1 MIPLTI
7 TIAQLNPTIGQLAQN
22 AQQILRA
29 ANQAFE
35 EGSQLLLT
43 PELSLCG
50 YPPKD
55 LLLNDSFVDLIQQ
68 HLAQLAQD
76 LPPQLPVLVG
86 TIDRNLQA
94 KIKGEKPL
102 FNSVALLH
110 QGSIQRQFYKRLL
123 PNYDVFDEHRYF
135 QSGND
140 RNWFILEPNACKIG
154 VTICEDFWNDEV
166 FWGQRHYPVD
176 PIAEIAK
183 EKVDVIVNL
192 AASPYTVG
200 KQKFRENLLIHGAKR
215 YQCPIFYVNQVGGND
230 DLVFDGHS
238 VAIAADGAILARSQ
252 GFVTSL
258 VTVQMP
264 VTESS
269 NPDTQPHQK
278 PITLP
283 TVPIHPNPRID
294 PRIDP
299 RIHPLSA
306 CAEAEIWQALVLGV
320 QDYVR
325 KCGFRQIVL
334 GLSGGIDSA
343 LVATIAAA
351 AVSPQN
357 VLAVLMPSPYS
368 SDHSISDALA
378 LVDTLG
384 IQSTT
389 LPIESMMQSFEQT
402 LNPLFTGREPDV
414 TEENLQS
421 RIRGTLLMA
430 IANKFGHLLLSTGN
444 KSEMSVGYCTL
455 YGDMDGGLAA
465 IADVPKTQVYKLC
478 EWINQ
483 QGSTI
488 VSDPFNPRHLP
499 TTSTNTTSINTTPTN
514 TTPTNTTSINT
525 TPTSTTS
532 TNTTPTS
539 TTSTS
544 TATNTP
550 CPPLIPVNILTKPP
564 SAELKPGQ
572 VDQDSL
578 PDYDTLD
585 AILDRLLHHHQSV
598 AEVVA
603 AGFEDAIVQRVWKLV
618 MRSEFKRKQ
627 AAPGLKITDRAFGT
641 GWRMPIASQW

>member
-1 MIPLTI
+1 
-7 TIAQLNPTIGQLAQN
+7 
-22 AQQILRA
+22 
-29 ANQAFE
+29 
-35 EGSQLLLT
+35 
-43 PELSLCG
+43 
-50 YPPKD
+50 
-55 LLLNDSFVDLIQQ
+55 
-68 HLAQLAQD
+68 
-76 LPPQLPVLVG
+76 
-86 TIDRNLQA
+86 
-94 KIKGEKPL
+94 
-102 FNSVALLH
+102 
-110 QGSIQRQFYKRLL
+110 
-123 PNYDVFDEHRYF
+123 
-135 QSGND
+135 
-140 RNWFILEPNACKIG
+140 
-154 VTICEDFWNDEV
+154 
-166 FWGQRHYPVD
+166 
-176 PIAEIAK
+176 
-183 EKVDVIVNL
+183 
-192 AASPYTVG
+192 
-200 KQKFRENLLIHGAKR
+200 
-215 YQCPIFYVNQVGGND
+215 
-230 DLVFDGHS
+230 
-238 VAIAADGAILARSQ
+238 
-252 GFVTSL
+252 
-258 VTVQMP
+258 
-264 VTESS
+264 
-269 NPDTQPHQK
+269 
-278 PITLP
+278 
-283 TVPIHPNPRID
+283 
-294 PRIDP
+294 
-299 RIHPLSA
+299 
-306 CAEAEIWQALVLGV
+306 
-320 QDYVR
+320 
-325 KCGFRQIVL
+325 
-334 GLSGGIDSA
+334 
-343 LVATIAAA
+343 
-351 AVSPQN
+351 
-357 VLAVLMPSPYS
+357 MPSPYS

-402 LNPLFTGREPDV
+402 LSPLFTGREPDV

-499 TTSTNTTSINTTPTN
+499 TTSTNTTSINTTPTS
-514 TTPTNTTSINT
+514 TTSTNT

-532 TNTTPTS
+532 TS

>member
-68 HLAQLAQD
+68 HLEQLAQD

-110 QGSIQRQFYKRLL
+110 KGNIQGQFYKRLL

-140 RNWFILEPNACKIG
+140 RNWFILEPNGYKIG

-192 AASPYTVG
+192 AASPYSVG

-238 VAIAADGAILARSQ
+238 VAIAGDGTILARSQ

-269 NPDTQPHQK
+269 NPDTQPHQN
-278 PITLP
+278 PITP
-283 TVPIHPNPRID
+283 STVPSHPNA
-294 PRIDP
+294 
-299 RIHPLSA
+299 RIHPLPA

-378 LVDTLG
+378 LVDALG
-384 IQSTT
+384 IQSST

-402 LNPLFTGREPDV
+402 LSPLFTGREPDV

-483 QGSTI
+483 QGRAI

-499 TTSTNTTSINTTPTN
+499 TTAI
-514 TTPTNTTSINT
+514 NTTSINT

-532 TNTTPTS
+532 TNTTSINTTPTS
-539 TTSTS
+539 TTSTSTATTS

-603 AGFEDAIVQRVWKLV
+603 AGFEEAIVQRVWKLV